1 MQENISQNIIEL
13 QRRVAAACHRSS
25 RPISDVRIVAIS
37 KGFPASSIRMAYE
50 CGLHDFGENMVQEAR
65 AKFWELTDA
74 GLHINWHLVGHLQT
88 NKVKAALGI
97 FDIIHSV
104 DTLKL
109 AQCINDSAIKKV
121 SILIQVNISGEET
134 KAGFSEKGT
143 ILAVKTIQRLPNMDV
158 KGLMTIAPFV
168 EDQEEVRP
176 IFRKMRQLNMSL
188 GLQELS
194 MGMTNDFE
202 VAIEEGATLI
212 RIGRAIF
219 GERRR
224 L

>member
-37 KGFPASSIRMAYE
+37 KGFPASSIRTAYE

-88 NKVKAALGI
+88 NKVKTALGI

-109 AQCINDSAIKKV
+109 AQCISDSAIKKV

-134 KAGFSEKGT
+134 KGGFSEKGT

-219 GERRR
+219 GERRQ